1 MKRDIDVEFVNLEN
15 IINGLDLTQKAKK
28 TLFKQVGIIRK
39 CCKPKRSNKARNA
52 NQNSGLQKAVNISE
66 DMAKFAGWVAS
77 ELHSRVEVTK
87 AICSYIKTN
96 NLQKPENRRIV
107 LLDARLKNLLAYNE
121 DEITYPHIQKYIGVH
136 LIKPVSEEKP
146 DEKKPKTKKS
156 AKKPNQQ

>member
-15 IINGLDLTQKAKK
+15 IINSLDLTQKAKK
-28 TLFKQVGIIRK
+28 MLFKQVSTIRK
-39 CCKPKRSNKARNA
+39 CCKPKRSNKTRNS

-66 DMAKFAGWVAS
+66 DMAKFAGWAPT

-107 LLDARLKNLLAYNE
+107 LLDARLKKLLAYND
-121 DEITYPHIQKYIGVH
+121 DEITYPHIQKYIGAH
-136 LIKPVSEEKP
+136 LIKPAVEEKP
-146 DEKKPKTKKS
+146 EPEKKPKIKK
-156 AKKPNQQ
+156 AKK

>member
-28 TLFKQVGIIRK
+28 SLFKQVGVIRK
-39 CCKPKRSNKARNA
+39 CCKPKRSNKARNT

-66 DMAKFAGWVAS
+66 DMAKFAGWAVN

-107 LLDARLKNLLAYNE
+107 ILDARLKTLLAYSD
-121 DEITYPHIQKYIGVH
+121 DEITYPHIQKYIGAH
-136 LIKPVSEEKP
+136 LIKPVPEEKSEL
-146 DEKKPKTKKS
+146 EKKPKN
-156 AKKPNQQ
+156 KKPKRNQ